1 MPSLYAMLIIA
12 GLWAPFIAG
21 FRRGLWKWAEIT
33 KIITT
38 GSKIAVIKLVTAGS
52 VDDSTHPENSNF

>member
-33 KIITT
+33 K
-38 GSKIAVIKLVTAGS
+38 VITAGS
-52 VDDSTHPENSNF
+52 VDDSAHPENSNF